1 MAAGPNT
8 DELGL
13 LKSLASGKWQGA
25 GKGREKQASPERRG
39 EERGQG
45 CINASPTLDYSPIL
59 LRLVFT
65 YCVLRPVIERGVFGV
80 N

>member
-39 EERGQG
+39 EGRGQG
-45 CINASPTLDYSPIL
+45 CINASPRLFSYSLEARIH
-59 LRLVFT
+59 VQ